1 MEKTFIAT
9 QKYLIMSPRKIRLVT
24 DLIRKMKPS
33 DAILKLPFVQK
44 RAADYVSKVIK
55 NAMAS
60 AKNAGVSE
68 TDLIFK
74 EIQVGQGP
82 TLKRGRAASRGR
94 WAPIQKKMAHIRIIL
109 TTKAKPVAKVKKAEV
124 KVEEVKTKPEKTV
137 KAKVEKVEKETTK

>member
-1 MEKTFIAT
+1 MEKQFTAT

-24 DLIRKMKPS
+24 DLIRKMRPA
-33 DAILKLPFVQK
+33 DAVEKLPFVQK
-44 RAADYVSKVIK
+44 RAAEYVAKVIK

-60 AKNAGVSE
+60 ARIAGVSD

-94 WAPIQKKMAHIRIIL
+94 WAPIQKKMAHIRIVL
-109 TTKAKPVAKVKKAEV
+109 TTKTKPVAKAKKAEV
-124 KVEEVKTKPEKTV
+124 KVEEVKAKPAKVV
-137 KAKVEKVEKETTK
+137 KAKVEKVEKEAAK